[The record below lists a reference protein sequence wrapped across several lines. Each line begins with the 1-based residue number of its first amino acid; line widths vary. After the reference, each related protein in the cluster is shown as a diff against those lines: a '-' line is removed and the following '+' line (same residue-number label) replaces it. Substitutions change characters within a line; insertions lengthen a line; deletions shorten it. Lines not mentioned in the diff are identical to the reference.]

1 VPFASTSKYGADG
14 IKTCASGGVPSPTD
28 DVDVPQLSQ
37 AELNALVDEAVPGIP
52 LKDIQE
58 WEGRRKP
65 VG

>member
-1 VPFASTSKYGADG
+1 
-14 IKTCASGGVPSPTD
+14 VPSPTD